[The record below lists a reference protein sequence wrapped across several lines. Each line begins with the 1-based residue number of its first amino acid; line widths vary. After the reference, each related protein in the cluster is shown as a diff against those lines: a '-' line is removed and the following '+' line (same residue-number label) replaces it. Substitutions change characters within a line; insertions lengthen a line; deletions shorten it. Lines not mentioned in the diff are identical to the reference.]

1 VSSAP
6 LPEVA
11 RQNIRAVSDLEAE
24 IDRRRT
30 RADRLTDA
38 VSRFVGSF
46 RFLIVQLAVI
56 LIWIGVNLA
65 LEPSDRA
72 FDPFP
77 FDFLTLLLDI
87 EVILL
92 STFVL
97 MSQDRQSRRTEQWGH
112 VQLQVALLAE
122 QEATK
127 MLQMLREVC
136 GRLGLDRVA
145 NDPELAQMIR
155 ATRIE
160 ELAHEL
166 EKARDDTAPDPDGEG
181 AGPVA
186 PN

>member
-1 VSSAP
+1 MSSAP

-11 RQNIRAVSDLEAE
+11 RQNIRAVSELEAE

-38 VSRFVGSF
+38 VSGFVGSF
-46 RFLIVQLAVI
+46 RFLFVQIAVV

-97 MSQDRQSRRTEQWGH
+97 MAQDRQSRRTEQWGH

-127 MLQMLREVC
+127 MLQMLREIS

-145 NDPELAQMIR
+145 NDPELTQMIR
-155 ATRIE
+155 ATRLD
-160 ELAHEL
+160 ELAREL
-166 EKARDDTAPDPDGEG
+166 EKARDEAAPDGEG
-181 AGPVA
+181 KGPA
-186 PN
+186 PSS